1 MRNLISA
8 GFYKMRKS
16 RVFLICMI
24 LVNVLS
30 AFLTVQV
37 YQNSLSYDVPY
48 TFEDGIFMTET
59 IMILITAVFVSLF
72 FGTEYSD
79 GTIRNKLIGG
89 HTRGKIYL
97 SQVVVNAVSCLL
109 LYFSSL
115 LVSGILGFILMG
127 AEGVSIMKIAV
138 YVLAGAGMCIT
149 DAAFFTFLTMSTG
162 TKAGASVAGLLLAF
176 CLLCGAMFVQEKL
189 SEKEYMYIPKVL
201 AEKNETAGTAITED
215 AELVKVPNP
224 YYITGTKRK
233 IFEILLDINPCGQ
246 AVQLGALDLPR
257 PGAVMTYDTA
267 LIALFC
273 SLGVFVFK
281 KKDLK

>member
-16 RVFLICMI
+16 RIFLICMI

-37 YQNSLSYDVPY
+37 YQNSLSYDVSY

-109 LYFSSL
+109 IYFSSL
-115 LVSGILGFILMG
+115 LVSGILGFIP
-127 AEGVSIMKIAV
+127 VS
-138 YVLAGAGMCIT
+138 YTHLL
-149 DAAFFTFLTMSTG
+149 FLH
-162 TKAGASVAGLLLAF
+162 
-176 CLLCGAMFVQEKL
+176 
-189 SEKEYMYIPKVL
+189 
-201 AEKNETAGTAITED
+201 
-215 AELVKVPNP
+215 
-224 YYITGTKRK
+224 
-233 IFEILLDINPCGQ
+233 
-246 AVQLGALDLPR
+246 
-257 PGAVMTYDTA
+257 
-267 LIALFC
+267 IALFY
-273 SLGVFVFK
+273 LYIFQFGV
-281 KKDLK
+281 DYQ

>member
-37 YQNSLSYDVPY
+37 YQNSLSYDEPY

-127 AEGVSIMKIAV
+127 TEGVSIMKTAV

-149 DAAFFTFLTMSTG
+149 DAALFTFLTMSTG

-201 AEKNETAGTAITED
+201 AEKNETAGTAITEEE
-215 AELVKVPNP
+215 ELVKVPNP

-267 LIALFC
+267 LTALFC

>member
-8 GFYKMRKS
+8 GFYKIRKS

-37 YQNSLSYDVPY
+37 YQNSLSCDVPY

-89 HTRGKIYL
+89 YTRGKIYL
-97 SQVVVNAVSCLL
+97 SQVLVNVVSCLL
-109 LYFSSL
+109 IYFSSI
-115 LVSGILGFILMG
+115 LVSGILGAILMG
-127 AEGVSIMKIAV
+127 AEGTSIVKTAV

-149 DAAFFTFLTMSTG
+149 DAALFTFLTMSTG

-201 AEKNETAGTAITED
+201 AEKNETAGTAITGEE
-215 AELVKVPNP
+215 ELVKLPNP
-224 YYITGTKRK
+224 YYITGRKRK

-246 AVQLGALDLPR
+246 AVQLAALDLPR
-257 PGAVMTYDTA
+257 PAAVMTYDAA
-267 LIALFC
+267 LTALFC
-273 SLGVFVFK
+273 GLGVFVFK

>member
-16 RVFLICMI
+16 RIFLICMI

-37 YQNSLSYDVPY
+37 YQNSLSYDVSY

-109 LYFSSL
+109 IYFSSL

-149 DAAFFTFLTMSTG
+149 DAALFTFLTMSTG

-201 AEKNETAGTAITED
+201 AEKNETAGTAITEEE
-215 AELVKVPNP
+215 ELVKVPNP

-233 IFEILLDINPCGQ
+233 IFEVLLDINPCGQ